1 MVGKNQNFTAILT
14 LQKERRI
21 YMDNKNLYTMKEL
34 CDYLGIGRNT
44 ALSLIHEE
52 KLKAFKA
59 GKHWLIPVEEV
70 DAYIK
75 NELKR
80 QSSKPATK
88 KGKVK

>member
-1 MVGKNQNFTAILT
+1 
-14 LQKERRI
+14 
-21 YMDNKNLYTMKEL
+21 MDNKNLYTMKEL

-52 KLKAFKA
+52 RLKEFKA

>member
-1 MVGKNQNFTAILT
+1 
-14 LQKERRI
+14 
-21 YMDNKNLYTMKEL
+21 MDNKNLYTMKEL
-34 CDYLGIGRNT
+34 CDYL
-44 ALSLIHEE
+44 SLIHEE
-52 KLKAFKA
+52 RLKAFKA